1 MNINVISTAGEEEMS
16 RRAAERIIEKVRG
29 SHPVVLGLATGG
41 TPVGTY
47 RCLIADHRK
56 AGTSYQHVTT
66 INLDEYVGL
75 AADDP
80 NSFRYFMDTQLFQHI
95 DVPKTQI
102 HLPDGTAEN
111 LEEECRRYDALIERV
126 GGIEL
131 QLLGIGENGHI
142 GFNEPETS
150 FKSRTHIVKLT
161 ESTRQANA
169 RFFKRIEDVPT
180 KAITMGIESILHSR
194 EILLLAS
201 GSAKAEAIARLI
213 HGEVD
218 EAFPASALKMHDN
231 VTLIADKEALALV

>member
-1 MNINVISTAGEEEMS
+1 VNINVIATANEEEMS
-16 RRAAERIIEKVRG
+16 RRAAGMIIEKVRG
-29 SHPVVLGLATGG
+29 THPVVLGLATGS

-47 RCLIADHRK
+47 RHLVQDHRK

-75 AADDP
+75 TASDP
-80 NSFRYFMDTQLFQHI
+80 NSFRYFMDTQLFRHI
-95 DVPKTQI
+95 DVPKAQI

-111 LEEECRRYDALIERV
+111 LEEECRRYDALIEHV

-150 FKSRTHIVKLT
+150 FTSRTHIVKLT
-161 ESTRQANA
+161 ESTRRANA
-169 RFFKRIEDVPT
+169 RFFKSMEDVPT
-180 KAITMGIESILHSR
+180 EAITMGIESILHSK